1 VRVADDAAG
10 VNPVGERGGAPHRL
24 DGMKYLT
31 YADQS
36 VLIGDEA
43 ADTLLRFSALLA
55 EKGHADAVSLNAIGN
70 DGDAMVTSFV
80 LGSGTNLMSAS
91 TSSTLP
97 EPDNRAGLDYMNEK
111 IALLVA
117 PPAAQ
122 PTDEEWNAAESF
134 DSNL

>member
-1 VRVADDAAG
+1 
-10 VNPVGERGGAPHRL
+10 
-24 DGMKYLT
+24 MKYLT

-43 ADTLLRFSALLA
+43 ADTLLKFSALLA
-55 EKGHADAVSLNAIGN
+55 EKGHADAVSLNAIGS

-91 TSSTLP
+91 TTSTLP
-97 EPDNRAGLDYMNEK
+97 EPDNHDGIAYMNEK
-111 IALLVA
+111 IALLVS
-117 PPAAQ
+117 PPTAQ
-122 PTDEEWNAAESF
+122 PSAEPSEEWDAAGSF